1 MCFISI
7 GFVDLVLLFIC
18 KVLGI
23 SGIKEMKV
31 LKKVLVVWENLKF
44 FNSDSS
50 TYVIMNSVF

>member
-50 TYVIMNSVF
+50 TYIIMNRVC

>member
-18 KVLGI
+18 KVFGI

>member
-18 KVLGI
+18 KVFGI

-50 TYVIMNSVF
+50 MYVIMNSVF